1 MWNPTILLEGLIQY
15 AVLLFSLSVHES
27 AHAWTANR
35 FGDPTARY
43 LGRIS
48 LNPVS
53 HADLLGTVI
62 FPLIMIFSSI
72 PLIGWAKPVPV
83 NPRNLRRPRRDS
95 IWVAAAGPL
104 SNLALCGLF
113 FVLLALMVRTSP
125 VARGF
130 LFRYLQG
137 SPGGATHLLDPMI
150 LFLLYAVF
158 LNALLA
164 IFNLIPTPPL
174 DGGAIL
180 LGLLP
185 EHWAERLEGVTQY
198 GFLLLFLLLATGALS
213 TLFSP
218 FSSAITYALVRIAA

>member
-83 NPRNLRRPRRDS
+83 NPRNLRRPRIARRAIHRIHERRLLDLPAKR
-95 IWVAAAGPL
+95 VLTPPTTNDQ
-104 SNLALCGLF
+104 NLHGRERIRPPDDPKAIP
-113 FVLLALMVRTSP
+113 ATRPVRT
-125 VARGF
+125 V
-130 LFRYLQG
+130 
-137 SPGGATHLLDPMI
+137 
-150 LFLLYAVF
+150 
-158 LNALLA
+158 
-164 IFNLIPTPPL
+164 
-174 DGGAIL
+174 
-180 LGLLP
+180 
-185 EHWAERLEGVTQY
+185 
-198 GFLLLFLLLATGALS
+198 
-213 TLFSP
+213 
-218 FSSAITYALVRIAA
+218 